1 MIVFL
6 LASRANPQTMTIE
19 IKIET
24 LSKNRFIT
32 PSHRNNDGSINLAQI
47 DLELRAAQKDNLTDV
62 CQLLGGFGLRLA
74 PDAML
79 NR

>member
-32 PSHRNNDGSINLAQI
+32 PGHRNNDGSINLARI

-62 CQLLGGFGLRLA
+62 CQLLGRFGLRLA